1 MLKSS
6 SCYYSNAY
14 IFVKGRIIITG
25 TGTDAVD
32 KQIKEI
38 MFKNCA
44 PFINCKTEI
53 TNTEIYDAKDIDL
66 VMAAYNF
73 TEYSENYFKT
83 SISLWQYY
91 WDEPNDN
98 LTDSESFKSKIKI
111 TGKTPADGDIKDLDI
126 VLPLK

>member
-6 SCYYSNAY
+6 SCHYSNAY

-66 VMAAYNF
+66 IMAAHNF

-98 LTDSESFKSKIKI
+98 LTDSESSKSKIKI
-111 TGKTPADGDIKDLDI
+111 TGKTPADRNIKDLDI

>member
-1 MLKSS
+1 
-6 SCYYSNAY
+6 
-14 IFVKGRIIITG
+14 
-25 TGTDAVD
+25 
-32 KQIKEI
+32 

-66 VMAAYNF
+66 VMAAHNF

-111 TGKTPADGDIKDLDI
+111 TGKTPADGNIRDVEII
-126 VLPLK
+126 VPLKY